1 MFSNESV
8 DFMLVVYVME
18 ERSYDYVQHYVY
30 IRIRYEKKRKNR
42 EKKQNSVD
50 LIRDGSNGVQY
61 SPIHGEISTKFTTS
75 DTSLGCIP
83 TTFICEGSG
92 QWASRAAAME
102 ACRSNIK
109 STAHGDS
116 KSSSGIHQ
124 AGIEN
129 ASTLP

>member
-1 MFSNESV
+1 
-8 DFMLVVYVME
+8 ME
-18 ERSYDYVQHYVY
+18 ERSYDYTEHYVY
-30 IRIRYEKKRKNR
+30 IRIRYEKKRKKRKNQ

-50 LIRDGSNGVQY
+50 LIWDETNGVQY
-61 SPIHGEISTKFTTS
+61 SLIHEEIYTRFITS
-75 DTSLGCIP
+75 DTDLGCSP
-83 TTFICEGSG
+83 ATFICEGSG

-102 ACRSNIK
+102 VYRSNIK
-109 STAHGDS
+109 STTHGDS